1 MDSLAI
7 VAIFRLVILTLMSQ
21 KIISRTIGD
30 IRFLEGEE
38 SYLDEDHMKVK
49 MSHKEGSF
57 RGHANRIK
65 GKLMNENVL
74 DALSKI

>member
-1 MDSLAI
+1 
-7 VAIFRLVILTLMSQ
+7 MS
-21 KIISRTIGD
+21 KKMISRTNVD

-38 SYLDEDHMKVK
+38 SYLDEDHLKVK

-57 RGHANRIK
+57 RGQANCIK
-65 GKLMNENVL
+65 GKPMNENVL

>member
-1 MDSLAI
+1 M
-7 VAIFRLVILTLMSQ
+7 VT
-21 KIISRTIGD
+21 

>member
-1 MDSLAI
+1 
-7 VAIFRLVILTLMSQ
+7 MSK
-21 KIISRTIGD
+21 KIINRTNRD

-38 SYLDEDHMKVK
+38 SYLDEDQMKVK

-57 RGHANRIK
+57 RGQANCIK
-65 GKLMNENVL
+65 GMLMNENVL